1 MNIGDTVLWDEPATG
16 AIRSGT
22 LVELRDRPLPWR
34 PPRTATVLP
43 FDDTELIALEATEV
57 RTLEDEV
64 RS

>member
-1 MNIGDTVLWDEPATG
+1 MNVGDTVLWDEPATG

-22 LVELRDRPLPWR
+22 LIELSDRLL
-34 PPRTATVLP
+34 PRTATVLP
-43 FDDTELIALEATEV
+43 FDAADLITLQATAV